1 MISPLPI
8 IAAISVIGTLHSDI
22 WPSHGHFQVSAAR
35 GPEGQTICQ
44 LESSAHVGGD
54 FFALVIRG
62 PTEDALEG
70 VFMSNN
76 AEIGHVQRVEVAL
89 DDEQVLSFPRAYVH
103 TGKDLTSVVGLL
115 QPDQSAA
122 VLARLRERAA
132 TAKELA
138 IIASPYSSEIP
149 ASGLSAALN
158 DFDYCLEPLI
168 P

>member
-89 DDEQVLSFPRAYVH
+89 AYVH